1 MTYVLPPESDVELLA
16 GPFEQDG
23 DAGEFKL
30 DHCTRNQSLIEIL
43 IQALV
48 RGDDLLLKVREYRVH
63 TSI

>member
-1 MTYVLPPESDVELLA
+1 MTHVLPPESDVELLA
-16 GPFEQDG
+16 GPLEQDG
-23 DAGEFKL
+23 DAWEFKL
-30 DHCTRNQSLIEIL
+30 NHCTRDQSAIEIL